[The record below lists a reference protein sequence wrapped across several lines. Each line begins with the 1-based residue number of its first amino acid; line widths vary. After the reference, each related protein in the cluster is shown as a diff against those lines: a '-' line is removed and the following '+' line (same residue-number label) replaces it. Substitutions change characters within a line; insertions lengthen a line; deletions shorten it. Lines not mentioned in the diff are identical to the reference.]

1 MRLLI
6 LLFAVAS
13 LLILTGCESA
23 TDPQSGP
30 AEPGTISGMVR
41 LDPDVRG
48 TVDGTVVELYA
59 SPEDAMMM
67 RPART
72 VVADQEGRFEFRD
85 VYPGTHYLGLWK
97 DNDGNGML
105 SSGDFSIDRSS
116 QACCC
121 QVNSGCT
128 TQMCPF
134 ILVVP

>member
-13 LLILTGCESA
+13 LLVFAGCDNA
-23 TDPQSGP
+23 TDPQTAP
-30 AEPGTISGMVR
+30 TEPGTIAGVVR
-41 LDPDVRG
+41 LDPDVKG
-48 TVDGTVVELYA
+48 TVDGTIVELYNSA
-59 SPEDAMMM
+59 EDVMIM

-72 VVADQEGRFEFRD
+72 VVADQSGRFEFRE
-85 VYPGTHYLGLWK
+85 VYPGTRYLGLWK

-128 TQMCPF
+128 TQMCPA